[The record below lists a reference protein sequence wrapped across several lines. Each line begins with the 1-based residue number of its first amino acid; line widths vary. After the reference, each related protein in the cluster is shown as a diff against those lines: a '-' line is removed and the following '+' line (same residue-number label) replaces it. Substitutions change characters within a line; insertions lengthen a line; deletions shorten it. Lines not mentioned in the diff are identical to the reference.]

1 LPENFFLKNSF
12 LLSNP
17 QYPFDKDTPDTF
29 VFLQAGVAKLVDAPD
44 LGSGAARR
52 GGSSPST
59 RTNLIPLTKELL
71 LSKHLTTLSKSQL
84 VLL

>member
-1 LPENFFLKNSF
+1 M
-12 LLSNP
+12 LSNP

>member
-1 LPENFFLKNSF
+1 MPENFFLKNSF

>member
-1 LPENFFLKNSF
+1 MLINLIFNQFAQKMSILQRFYKYFCQKIFFLKNSF

-59 RTNLIPLTKELL
+59 RTT
-71 LSKHLTTLSKSQL
+71 
-84 VLL
+84 